1 MFRFELGLA
10 CGVDKGLESTHF
22 TGRVKAGVVSAWI
35 PEGRVRNG
43 MGLGRVIFLGDASG
57 AKRNWRRRRP
67 IETTLPLG
75 HGNEGFAKVSKNGAP
90 ASGEGGNA

>member
-1 MFRFELGLA
+1 
-10 CGVDKGLESTHF
+10 
-22 TGRVKAGVVSAWI
+22 
-35 PEGRVRNG
+35 